1 MFVLVLLWL
10 CLYTMHS
17 LTHDEIDKLMYACNA
32 LNIHRRA
39 DLPEDLVNWM
49 HDYISQQG
57 GREMFYL
64 MMHSTRHNRDSYIIL
79 VPDTAPLVT
88 ESYDSLSRETETVCQ
103 STRFLDED
111 G

>member
-1 MFVLVLLWL
+1 MFVLVLL

-32 LNIHRRA
+32 LNIHPRA
-39 DLPEDLVNWM
+39 DTPEDLVNWM

-57 GREMFYL
+57 GREGNVLFNDAL
-64 MMHSTRHNRDSYIIL
+64 NTSQQRQLHNTGSRYRSISYRKL
-79 VPDTAPLVT
+79 WQFNW
-88 ESYDSLSRETETVCQ
+88 ETETVCQ